1 MTKSGPVAKKIRVL
15 PLYKLLPSII
25 TLVALCAGLTA
36 VKFSLESK
44 WENSAILLV
53 IAAFLDGMDGRVA
66 RYLKVTSDFG
76 AELDSFADF
85 CNFGISPALV
95 LYMWAANDT
104 QVKTMGWGVVLVF
117 AICCAVRLA
126 RFNINQ
132 RKKSSV
138 ESGGVFFT
146 GVPAPLG
153 GILLILPIIASF
165 EFRQVLVVLKMPW
178 ILGIYMLVIAVAM
191 ASRIPTFAIKKLSV
205 SQENV
210 ALFLAFIGF
219 LIAALLIKP
228 WLTITVLSAL
238 YVCSIPIS
246 LFLYHRRSK

>member
-1 MTKSGPVAKKIRVL
+1 MTKPSPVAKKIIVF

-36 VKFSLESK
+36 VKFAMESK
-44 WENSAILLV
+44 WENSIILLV

-95 LYMWAANDT
+95 LYMWAAKDVD
-104 QVKTMGWGVVLVF
+104 VKIMGWGVVLVF

-126 RFNINQ
+126 RFNIS
-132 RKKSSV
+132 KKKKKYIKG
-138 ESGGVFFT
+138 GGVFFT
-146 GVPAPLG
+146 GIPAPIG
-153 GILLILPIIASF
+153 GVLVMIPMIVSF
-165 EFRQVLVVLKMPW
+165 EFRDFLFILQKPA
-178 ILGIYMLVIAVAM
+178 ILGIYMIFIAMAM
-191 ASRIPTFAIKKLSV
+191 ASRIPTFSIKQVSV

-210 ALFLAFIGF
+210 ALFFAFMGV

-228 WLTITVLSAL
+228 WLTITVLSAI
-238 YVCSIPIS
+238 YVGSIPIS
-246 LFLYHRRSK
+246 VLLYYRSK